1 MINKS
6 HLLSKGKSNLLNIY
20 NYLDVI
26 ELDVDATSKLS
37 STNSLLINRIISFIK
52 LMLVS
57 FNVLLYITFNSI
69 QFTILS
75 LTLVLNLRDNT
86 YHFLHFQLLLSQLL
100 IIITYNNFRSHKMNT
115 KQASPL
121 LFGALFI
128 FVSIVYTLK
137 YN

>member
-69 QFTILS
+69 
-75 LTLVLNLRDNT
+75 
-86 YHFLHFQLLLSQLL
+86 
-100 IIITYNNFRSHKMNT
+100 
-115 KQASPL
+115 
-121 LFGALFI
+121 
-128 FVSIVYTLK
+128 
-137 YN
+137 

>member
-6 HLLSKGKSNLLNIY
+6 HLLSKGNSNLLNIY

-57 FNVLLYITFNSI
+57 FNVLLSITFNSI
-69 QFTILS
+69 
-75 LTLVLNLRDNT
+75 
-86 YHFLHFQLLLSQLL
+86 
-100 IIITYNNFRSHKMNT
+100 
-115 KQASPL
+115 
-121 LFGALFI
+121 
-128 FVSIVYTLK
+128 
-137 YN
+137 